1 MELNETI
8 IRLLNNR
15 GIISEEDITEFLSDK
30 PQKTYDPSLLDDISA
45 GVDLILSEIRKGT
58 KAVDPMNYL
67 KK

>member
-15 GIISEEDITEFLSDK
+15 GIISEGDITEFLSDK